1 MTVRW
6 LTRVFGWMATLL
18 PREVRNATLSQMLG
32 DLRQMLARQREQ
44 RGRGA
49 AVWMGVGALTD
60 LAARIV
66 RERWY
71 AIRGYEWERRSS
83 GRGRVSLPGLRSD
96 FRIGARSLTRRPGFS
111 LVAMLTLTLGI
122 GAIVATF
129 SVVHGV
135 VLAPLPYPDSERIVE
150 IRHHAPG
157 IDLENLNNSSL
168 TLRFYRDNASSFS
181 AIVGLNSGSANLTS
195 DNGAER
201 IRIQYASPEYFEVF
215 GVAIERGRRFTNSDV
230 DPAGPAVILLTHRGR
245 ESIFPGV
252 ANPIGRT
259 VRMDGR
265 VAEVIG
271 TLPESFTPPDHTDA
285 DVVAPLYLDPDGGF
299 GAFGTDGIARLAEGA
314 SIESARAELE
324 ALQSRLIELDA
335 ELTPEFFEG
344 LGWRVSLRTLK
355 EGVVGNTASSL
366 MIILGTMGVVLLI
379 ACANVANLFL
389 VRAESRKQ
397 ELAVRTALGAGR
409 IEVARI
415 FLTESLILGVV
426 GGTLGFA
433 SAQIGVDLFSA
444 LGPESLP
451 RLDEVSLM
459 RGPVILFTLVTSLV
473 AGLSL
478 GVIPLAK
485 YAGSGFSEL
494 LRGSGRGNTVG
505 VGRHRARNALVT
517 VQLSLA
523 LVLLVGSGLM
533 FRSLTALNQVDLG
546 FQPDRVM
553 TVGLRVGESMERL
566 EAAALYQQ
574 VVDRV
579 AALPG
584 VESAGFVGSPPL
596 LATNSNGGSFYIE
609 GIDRGASEIPPV
621 SRYKAM
627 SPGYMETVG
636 MTLLEG
642 RAARRSDWETGV
654 PVLWVNEHFRDVFL
668 DGDALG
674 KRIRFDEDVEF
685 GEIVGVFGS
694 TTEFSVTERDY
705 GFALLPMN
713 TGGWPAPNI
722 TSGYIVL
729 RAAPSVDE
737 ATLVAPTR
745 AIIQELNPS
754 VPVTRAQSLQDI
766 VSASLAPQSMTTV
779 LLGIATGA
787 ALFLGVVGLFGV
799 ISYVVAQRT
808 REIGIRMALGA
819 HQSRVTQL
827 VVTQSL
833 RVIGAGL
840 ALGVLVSVFAARLL
854 ESLLFGVS
862 AADPLTY
869 SVSAILMTGVSLLA
883 AWLPARRAARID
895 PLEALR
901 SE

>member
-1 MTVRW
+1 MMVSWLVR
-6 LTRVFGWMATLL
+6 LFRWMAGLL
-18 PREVRNATLSQMLG
+18 PAEVRTETLPEMLD
-32 DLRQMLARQREQ
+32 DLRLMLRREQ
-44 RGRGA
+44 ETRGRLA
-49 AVWMGVGALTD
+49 AARTGVRALAD
-60 LAARIV
+60 LALRIV
-66 RERWY
+66 EERWCHLL
-71 AIRGYEWERRSS
+71 GYRWERRRA
-83 GRGRVSLPGLRSD
+83 GGIVRLPGVRSD
-96 FRIGARSLTRRPGFS
+96 LRIGARSLTRRPGFS
-111 LVAMLTLTLGI
+111 LVATVTLTLGI

-129 SVVHGV
+129 SIVHGV
-135 VLAPLPYPDSERIVE
+135 VLAPLPYPDSEQILE

-157 IDLENLNNSSL
+157 IDLENLNNSAL
-168 TLRFYRDNASSFS
+168 TLEFYRENAASFG
-181 AIVGLNSGSANLTS
+181 AIVALNSGSANLAS
-195 DNGAER
+195 DAGAAR
-201 IRIQYASPEYFEVF
+201 IRLQYASPEYFEVF
-215 GVAIERGRRFTNSDV
+215 RVGPERGRAFTASDV
-230 DPAGPAVILLTHRGR
+230 DPAGPSVILLTYRGWR
-245 ESIFPGV
+245 AIFPGV
-252 ANPIGRT
+252 ENPIGRT
-259 VRMDGR
+259 VRMDSR

-271 TLPESFTPPDHTDA
+271 ILPESFIPPDYPDADAVVPLHTDPN
-285 DVVAPLYLDPDGGF
+285 DGF

-314 SIESARAELE
+314 SLESARAELE
-324 ALQSRLIELDA
+324 SLQSRLVELDA
-335 ELTPEFFEG
+335 ELTPEFFDG

-355 EGVVGNTASSL
+355 EGVVGNSASTL
-366 MIILGTMGVVLLI
+366 LIILGTMGVVLLI

-389 VRAESRKQ
+389 VRAESRRQ

-409 IEVARI
+409 FGIARI
-415 FLTESLILGVV
+415 FLTESLILGVM
-426 GGTLGFA
+426 GGLLGFA
-433 SAQIGVDLFSA
+433 AAQIGVDLFSS

-451 RLDEVSLM
+451 RLDEVGLV
-459 RGPVILFTLVTSLV
+459 RGPVILFTVAASLF

-478 GVIPLAK
+478 GIIPLAK
-485 YAGSGFSEL
+485 YAGSGFEEL
-494 LRGSGRGNTVG
+494 LRGSGRGNSVG
-505 VGRHRARNALVT
+505 VARHRARNALVT

-533 FRSLTALNQVDLG
+533 FRSLTALSQVDLG
-546 FQPDRVM
+546 FSADRVM
-553 TVGLRVGESMERL
+553 TVGLRVGDSMERRD
-566 EAAALYQQ
+566 AAALYQQ
-574 VVDRV
+574 IVDRV

-584 VESAGFVGSPPL
+584 VEAAGFVGSPPL

-609 GIDRGASEIPPV
+609 GIDREPGEIPPV
-621 SRYKAM
+621 SRYKAV

-642 RAARRSDWETGV
+642 RAPRRSDWEEAV
-654 PVLWVNEHFRDVFL
+654 PVLWINEHFRDVFL

-674 KRIRFDEDVEF
+674 KRIRFDENVEY
-685 GEIVGVFGS
+685 GEIVGVFRS

-713 TGGWPAPNI
+713 TGDWPAPEI
-722 TSGYIVL
+722 TSGYITL

-737 ATLVAPTR
+737 ASLVAPTR

-754 VPVTRAQSLQDI
+754 VPVTRAQSLQEI

-819 HQSRVTQL
+819 HQTRVTQL

-840 ALGVLVSVFAARLL
+840 ALGIVVSIFTSRLL

-862 AADPLTY
+862 SADPITY
-869 SVSAILMTGVSLLA
+869 SISAILLAGISLLA
-883 AWLPARRAARID
+883 AWIPARRAARID

-901 SE
+901 AE